1 MIILSKQSNMSNGFK
16 IHKEGDKQIIERLSY
31 PRFKG
36 VITFNSPLS
45 DIEDIELLDEVIN
58 PSEIAKAMREAG
70 EYLINFKPKEDE

>member
-1 MIILSKQSNMSNGFK
+1 MSKDYRIYQD
-16 IHKEGDKQIIERLSY
+16 GDRQIIERLTY

-45 DIEDIELLDEVIN
+45 DIEDIELLDETRD
-58 PSEIAKAMREAG
+58 PSVIAKAMREAG